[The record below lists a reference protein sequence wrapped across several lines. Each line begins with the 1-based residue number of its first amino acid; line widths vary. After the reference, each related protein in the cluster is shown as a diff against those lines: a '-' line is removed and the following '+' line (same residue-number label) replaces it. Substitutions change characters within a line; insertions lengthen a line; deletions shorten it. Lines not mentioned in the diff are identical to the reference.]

1 MQSDFNSHPKR
12 RMQMSTKR
20 NNASIVGGSI
30 LILFGLL
37 ALFGQLFRGFD
48 FWGRLWPF
56 IIIGFGA
63 LFFVGMF
70 LGGKSVAGLA
80 IPGSIITVI
89 GLMMLVQSLTG
100 YWESWSYSWTV
111 ILISVGLGIF
121 IMGLWTGS
129 ESERRSGLR
138 IMEIGA
144 ILLIVF
150 GSFFELIFSAGR
162 GRTLGGFVFPGLLVL
177 LGIYLIVA
185 RSGILGPR
193 SQERLDQP
201 DDQAKGQ

>member
-1 MQSDFNSHPKR
+1 
-12 RMQMSTKR
+12 MSTKR
-20 NNASIVGGSI
+20 NNASIVGGSL

-37 ALFGQLFRGFD
+37 ALLSQLFRGFD

-56 IIIGFGA
+56 IIIGVGA
-63 LFFVGMF
+63 MFFVGMF

-89 GLMMLVQSLTG
+89 GLILLVQSLTG
-100 YWESWSYSWTV
+100 YWESWSYGWTV

-121 IMGLWTGS
+121 IMGAWTGS

-138 IMEIGA
+138 LMEIGA

-150 GSFFELIFSAGR
+150 GSFFELIFSSGR
-162 GRTLGGFVFPGLLVL
+162 GNTLRGLVFPGLLVL

-185 RSGILGPR
+185 RSGLLGGR
-193 SQERLDQP
+193 SQEKLDQP
-201 DDQAKGQ
+201 DDQSKGQ